1 MKISDPINRALGI
14 QTNGAGNRQGK
25 TSGPATG
32 GDQVRL
38 SGLIAQLSQ
47 AVSPEQSA
55 KISQLADAVSSGRY
69 RPDAAAVGA
78 SIIRQSMVA
87 APAV

>member
-14 QTNGAGNRQGK
+14 QTNGAGSRQAK
-25 TSGPATG
+25 TGGPAAR

-38 SGLIAQLSQ
+38 SGLSAQLSQ
-47 AVSPEQSA
+47 AVSPEQGA

-69 RPDAAAVGA
+69 RPDASAVSA
-78 SIIRQSMVA
+78 SIIRQSMIPA
-87 APAV
+87 AAA